1 MLKILTKVAAPFI
14 PFVTEN
20 IYQNLRQENEP
31 ESVHLCDYPVYDS
44 SYRDE
49 ELEFKMDTVQKAVS
63 MGRSLR
69 YQFNLK
75 IRQPLRSVEL
85 VTRNPKEKSVLLEME
100 DSIREELN
108 VKNVVFHE
116 KEDELVEYRA
126 KANFRVLGKELGG
139 LMGEAARKIQSLGQN
154 EILSILDGGV
164 LSLDIGDRTV
174 ELTEDKI
181 IVDRLEKEHLK
192 VLNEGTLT
200 VGLDTLL
207 TKELIQEGQVRD
219 LIRGIQNLRKEKGL
233 DVTDRIR
240 LFVSGTK
247 SMKEGFESFKEFISS
262 ETLASEICW
271 VEEDK
276 ADSFVPVET
285 NEEFWK
291 VNLEKA

>member
-1 MLKILTKVAAPFI
+1 
-14 PFVTEN
+14 
-20 IYQNLRQENEP
+20 
-31 ESVHLCDYPVYDS
+31 
-44 SYRDE
+44 
-49 ELEFKMDTVQKAVS
+49 MDTVQKAVS

-108 VKNVVFHE
+108 VKDVVFHE

>member
-1 MLKILTKVAAPFI
+1 M
-14 PFVTEN
+14 
-20 IYQNLRQENEP
+20 
-31 ESVHLCDYPVYDS
+31 
-44 SYRDE
+44 
-49 ELEFKMDTVQKAVS
+49 
-63 MGRSLR
+63 
-69 YQFNLK
+69 
-75 IRQPLRSVEL
+75 
-85 VTRNPKEKSVLLEME
+85 
-100 DSIREELN
+100 
-108 VKNVVFHE
+108 
-116 KEDELVEYRA
+116 
-126 KANFRVLGKELGG
+126 
-139 LMGEAARKIQSLGQN
+139 
-154 EILSILDGGV
+154 
-164 LSLDIGDRTV
+164 
-174 ELTEDKI
+174 
-181 IVDRLEKEHLK
+181 
-192 VLNEGTLT
+192 
-200 VGLDTLL
+200 GLDTLL